1 MHVQVSRRNFART
14 IGAGLGAALV
24 AGRFTFEVAEARR
37 PRGVSENAILL
48 NSNENPYGPSKKAL
62 EAMQRALASS
72 ARYPDALITEMTE
85 AVAELHGVKPE
96 QVLLGCGSGDIL
108 RVVAMACLGPGR
120 ELVIADP
127 SYEEMWHYARG
138 TGAAQKKIAQTA
150 DFRHDLPAMAAAC
163 GPATGLAYVCNPC
176 NPCGTI
182 VYRDEL
188 EAFVAVVPRTAA
200 IVVDEA
206 YHHFVED
213 ARYASALGLLAEA
226 PNLIV
231 ARTFSKIYGMAGM
244 RLGYA
249 VASAEMAGRLRGYGL
264 WNPVNAAVVSAGLAS
279 LNDAGHVERQRRL
292 NNDTRQWL
300 CNELHRDG
308 RQFIPSHTN
317 FLMVDVGRDCAA
329 VAGEF
334 RKRDL
339 LVGRKFPPLDHWLR
353 VSIGTR
359 KEMEQFLAALRG
371 IVPTAK
377 AA

>member
-1 MHVQVSRRNFART
+1 MPVQISRRNFAKT

-24 AGRFTFEVAEARR
+24 AERLTLEMAAARR
-37 PRGVSENAILL
+37 PRGIPENAILL
-48 NSNENPYGPSKKAL
+48 NSNENPYGPSKKAM

-85 AVAELHGVKPE
+85 TIAEFHRVKPE

-108 RVVAMACLGPGR
+108 RVAAMACLGPGR

-127 SYEEMWHYARG
+127 SYEEMWHHARG
-138 TGAAQKKIAQTA
+138 TGAVQKKVATTP

-163 GPATGLAYVCNPC
+163 GPDSGLVYVCNPC

-182 VYRDEL
+182 VYGQEL
-188 EAFVAVVPRTAA
+188 EALVAAVPRTAA

-213 ARYASALGLLAEA
+213 GRYASALGLLADA

-249 VASAEMAGRLRGYGL
+249 VASPEMAGRLRRYGL

-279 LNDAGHVERQRRL
+279 LNDAAHVERQRRL
-292 NNDTRQWL
+292 NNDTREWL
-300 CNELHRDG
+300 CSEFARDG
-308 RQFIPSHTN
+308 RRYIPSHTN
-317 FLMVDVGRDCAA
+317 FVMVDVGRDCAA

-334 RKRDL
+334 RTRDL
-339 LVGRKFPPLDHWLR
+339 LVGRKFPPLDRWLR

-359 KEMEQFLAALRG
+359 KEMEAFLAALRT
-371 IVPTAK
+371 IVPMAK